1 MRTFVDQRKKHTQQ
15 RPDNYTTLEH
25 PVNALIS
32 DIGPLLLLL
41 FAYVK
46 TTVTWKLAKRIKS
59 HSSSNT
65 LIAYRRQH
73 SWLPSKREI
82 SKDAKLSYL
91 GKKLDLI
98 LTDADVHISRIDLV
112 HRDM

>member
-46 TTVTWKLAKRIKS
+46 TTVTWQLAKRIKS

-65 LIAYRRQH
+65 LIAYRLQH
-73 SWLPSKREI
+73 SWREI